1 MNLFDSRCRTDFM
14 LAPTRTSVVDLEI
27 ITPPAKPIIYDED
40 DNSII
45 RTKLGPYRLGKRH
58 WVWNNTKF
66 RIGRKEWGGR
76 TNERILGRGRSWRC
90 STSRSYESLFIIF
103 ITNFYK
109 GKTTTL
115 TCGARWLAATPPPLS
130 PGGGNTPSSTPARP
144 STSTRLSATSPSIR
158 SPGNPKKASFY
169 QLPDKE
175 STYIDRWVDIK
186 IDWLID

>member
-1 MNLFDSRCRTDFM
+1 MNLFDSRCRTDYM

-90 STSRSYESLFIIF
+90 STSRSYESF
-103 ITNFYK
+103 FYYFHNK
-109 GKTTTL
+109 FL
-115 TCGARWLAATPPPLS
+115 QRENDNVNLRCEVI
-130 PGGGNTPSSTPARP
+130 GGNPAPTVTWWREH
-144 STSTRLSATSPSIR
+144 TLLDTRQTV
-158 SPGNPKKASFY
+158 Y
-169 QLPDKE
+169 QHKVVSHLTINQV
-175 STYIDRWVDIK
+175 SR
-186 IDWLID
+186 